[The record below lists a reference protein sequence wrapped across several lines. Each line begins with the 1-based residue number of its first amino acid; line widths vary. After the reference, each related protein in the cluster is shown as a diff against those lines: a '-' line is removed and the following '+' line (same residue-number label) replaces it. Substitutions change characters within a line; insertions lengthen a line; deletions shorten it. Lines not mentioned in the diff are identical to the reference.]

1 MISKMS
7 WNFLSFICFSHGFKK
22 IYEKMIGPS
31 KYYLYKDA
39 SEKAFFFS
47 KKILYH
53 EIRNKI

>member
-1 MISKMS
+1 MS

>member
-1 MISKMS
+1 MS

-31 KYYLYKDA
+31 KYYLYK
-39 SEKAFFFS
+39 EKVSFS
-47 KKILYH
+47 KEILYH